1 MCILHAQSF
10 LGSAVQCKIS
20 RQQGP
25 ARRPVQIRAQEV
37 AVNLSTGKKNK
48 VPIELEKGDL
58 PLNTFN
64 NKKPFKGKIVSVERI
79 VGPKATGET
88 CHIVVETNGDI
99 PYWEGQSYGVIPP
112 VILPSRPAS
121 CLQVLWLVFR
131 LRDIRISVLC
141 CMCCAPLLA
150 LKSCATVR
158 AEALGH

>member
-1 MCILHAQSF
+1 M
-10 LGSAVQCKIS
+10 
-20 RQQGP
+20 
-25 ARRPVQIRAQEV
+25 QIRAQEV

-58 PLNTFN
+58 PINTFN

-112 VILPSRPAS
+112 VLLSAQPAS
-121 CLQVLWLVFR
+121 CLR
-131 LRDIRISVLC
+131 LLQ
-141 CMCCAPLLA
+141 LA
-150 LKSCATVR
+150 LCVDYSEASISSLQFFLHSIVCHSTSRGFR
-158 AEALGH
+158 AQVCM